1 MSIDNVKVNIGNS
14 EIAFETGKLAI
25 QAPGSVVV
33 TSGDTNVLVTT
44 VANKSVRD
52 GIDFFPLTVDVGK
65 ECIQQEKFLVDFSE
79 EKEDKLKK
87 LYWLVV

>member
-1 MSIDNVKVNIGNS
+1 MSIDNVKVSIGNS

-44 VANKSVRD
+44 VSNKSVRD
-52 GIDFFPLTVDVGK
+52 GIDFFPLTVDVEERMYSAG
-65 ECIQQEKFLVDFSE
+65 KFLVDFLE
-79 EKEDKLKK
+79 EKVGKLKK
-87 LYWLVV
+87 QY